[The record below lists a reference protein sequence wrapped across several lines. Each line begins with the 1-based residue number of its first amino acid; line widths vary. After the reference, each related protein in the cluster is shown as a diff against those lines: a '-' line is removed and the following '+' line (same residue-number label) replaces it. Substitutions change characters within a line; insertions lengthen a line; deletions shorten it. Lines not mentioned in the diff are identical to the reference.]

1 MEKITPQQALQNLYS
16 ATRVAPLTADQHE
29 LMRQSAVVLQELLT
43 PKKENEKTKQ
53 R

>member
-1 MEKITPQQALQNLYS
+1 METITPQQALQNLYS

-43 PKKENEKTKQ
+43 PKVDKPKEKK
-53 R
+53 